1 MWLILSIY
9 YAIQA
14 YDGKVC
20 SIPIV
25 SDFAK
30 KYAAA

>member
-1 MWLILSIY
+1 MWLILSIH

-14 YDGKVC
+14 YDGKVR

-25 SDFAK
+25 GAFAK